1 MPEERTHAIFHGR
14 RFAKKHTPIF
24 KTASLEAA
32 MAEFRTC
39 KDQKS
44 QARYTIE
51 AARNVRAMNE
61 QGDWCQVDVNEDGE
75 ADGYCRV
82 SDLGE
87 FSKMP
92 AYRRDG
98 PKC

>member
-1 MPEERTHAIFHGR
+1 
-14 RFAKKHTPIF
+14 
-24 KTASLEAA
+24 
-32 MAEFRTC
+32 
-39 KDQKS
+39 
-44 QARYTIE
+44 
-51 AARNVRAMNE
+51 MNE